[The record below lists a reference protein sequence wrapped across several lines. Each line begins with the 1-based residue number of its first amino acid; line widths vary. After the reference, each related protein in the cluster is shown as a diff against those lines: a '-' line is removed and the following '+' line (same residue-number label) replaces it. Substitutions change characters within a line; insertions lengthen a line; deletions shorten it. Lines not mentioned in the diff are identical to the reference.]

1 MDVSLLL
8 KSTPLTHC
16 GLVTFTF
23 GLQVKVKVR
32 LNLHGAFQ
40 VVSATMMEKQGGA
53 RQMPRKSTHQSLAA
67 T

>member
-53 RQMPRKSTHQSLAA
+53 EASLSVASSLMYLL
-67 T
+67 